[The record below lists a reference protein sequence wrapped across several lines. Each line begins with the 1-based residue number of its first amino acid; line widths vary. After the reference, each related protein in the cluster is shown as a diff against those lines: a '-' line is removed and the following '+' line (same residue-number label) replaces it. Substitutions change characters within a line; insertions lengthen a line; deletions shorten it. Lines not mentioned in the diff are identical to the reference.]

1 MQHTL
6 LGLAIAFI
14 LALTAALVGPHF
26 VDWTKLRP
34 RFEAEATR
42 IAGLPV
48 RVEGEMSAR
57 LLPTPSLRLRNV
69 EIGAPADSR
78 TVTARQ
84 LDVEFSLGSLMRG
97 EWRANELTANGV
109 AADIGLDARGR
120 LDWLTPSSGFNL
132 ASLAVDKLNLTG
144 KLTLRDAASRASLVL
159 EDIDFSG
166 DVRAFGGVRGEG
178 DFVVSG
184 TRYPFRLSSGQAAD
198 GRGTRLRFNIEP
210 GDRPLTADI
219 EGVLSFESGA
229 PRFEG
234 GVTLGRPVALKAKE
248 ASKEA
253 TRDASQ
259 DAALESPWRIATR
272 VKLEPTQA
280 KFEQLDMLYGSED
293 AGLKLSGV
301 ADMRFGV
308 TPQIQAVLTAR
319 QFDAD
324 RLLAQRGGGG
334 SPAEMA
340 KALAVSIAALP
351 RAPLAAQ
358 LNVAAETVT
367 LGGRPVQGIGLDLRG
382 DANGWTV
389 DRLEFRAPGTSR
401 VAASGRLQS
410 VGNIP
415 SFKGT
420 ASLEA
425 NDPDLLMAW
434 LQGKNEFQRSARTLK
449 ARGDITI
456 AANSLGADALHVE
469 MDGGAIDGR
478 ISYLATASGRSRLDA
493 DLTADRFDL
502 DTLARLA
509 PGAGMIAKWP
519 DEARIWLDFGRATLL
534 GQEARRISARL
545 AYDDQAWTLER
556 LGVADIGGVALE
568 GSGALDRAAAS
579 GRMALN
585 ASAPSLDQLSA
596 LLAPVAPQLAARLR
610 ALPDRASPAG
620 VKFAFETGKPEQGAT
635 QAAARAALEFS
646 GPLAGTITV
655 NARPQVAALRAFDRA
670 ALWKSGATIEGK
682 LAAPRAATL
691 TTLLGLDGVVATR
704 PGAGELAIAANGA
717 LDTSMQT
724 TLALKADALDLR
736 AQGTVEIAKAAAKL
750 DVTMQQANLGP
761 LAGVARPDVAALN
774 ASLKS
779 RVSIAGSDV
788 RFDDVNGTVG
798 SARVRGRGAITEA
811 AFDGEVGLD
820 TLDAAVALRML
831 IGDAGT
837 GEPLSRGLIGRWRGK
852 LAFSA
857 LGASLGALEMRPLAG
872 VLKSDGDTLTLDAI
886 NGNLGGGT
894 IKGDVMARGGGEG
907 VALDGRLQLA
917 NVDGAVLRFA
927 QLSLPASRV
936 SAQLS
941 LQAAGRSAASLIG
954 SLSGNGTVK
963 LESARL
969 SGVDPAAFEAAI
981 RASDQ
986 GVTDTARLRDVAERA
1001 LGTGPLN
1008 ISDVEFPLTL
1018 RAGRLRLDNTT
1029 VIADAAQLAVSGS
1042 YDIAAADLDLR
1053 ASLVSL
1059 VAKGP
1064 PAAGRPEIRVV
1075 LRGPA
1080 DAPVR
1085 NVDTSPLIGWIAVRA
1100 IDRETQR
1107 LDYLDRTGPPRTPM
1121 SPAPEPGPATLPA
1134 PGGSTV
1140 AVPQD
1145 APPSIMAPGAPSAPR
1160 PAPPRRAAVP
1170 ETAPLPSLPP
1180 LPPPIDV
1187 RPAPPVKRLAP
1198 PQQLVPQQT
1207 APRPPQPIARQPG
1220 SSAF

>member
-14 LALTAALVGPHF
+14 LALTAALVGPYF

-120 LDWLTPSSGFNL
+120 LDWLAPSSGFNL

-198 GRGTRLRFNIEP
+198 GRGTRLRLNLEP
-210 GDRPLTADI
+210 GGRPFTADV
-219 EGVLSFESGA
+219 EGVLSFEAGA

-234 GVTLGRPVALKAKE
+234 GVTLGRPVALKAR
-248 ASKEA
+248 EA
-253 TRDASQ
+253 TKDASQ
-259 DAALESPWRIATR
+259 DVALESPWRIATR

-280 KFEQLDMLYGSED
+280 RFEHLDMLYGSED

-319 QFDAD
+319 QLDAD
-324 RLLAQRGGGG
+324 RLLAQRGSGG
-334 SPAEMA
+334 SPSELA
-340 KALAVSIAALP
+340 KALAVSVATLP
-351 RAPLAAQ
+351 RPPLAVQ
-358 LNVAAETVT
+358 FNVAAETVT
-367 LGGRPVQGIGLDLRG
+367 LGGRPIQGIGLDLRG
-382 DANGWTV
+382 DAGGWTV
-389 DRLEFRAPGTSR
+389 DRLELRAPGTSR
-401 VAASGRLQS
+401 VAVSGRLQS

-415 SFKGT
+415 SFRGT

-434 LQGKNEFQRSARTLK
+434 LQGRSEFQRNARAVK

-478 ISYLATASGRSRLDA
+478 ISYLATAGGRSRLDA

-509 PGAGMIAKWP
+509 PGADMIARWP

-568 GSGALDRAAAS
+568 GSGALDRSVAS

-585 ASAPSLDQLSA
+585 ASAPSLDHLSA
-596 LLAPVAPQLAARLR
+596 LLAPVAPQFAARLR

-620 VKFAFETGKPEQGAT
+620 VKFAFETGKQDAGAS
-635 QAAARAALEFS
+635 QAAARAALEFT
-646 GPLAGTITV
+646 GPLAGAVIV
-655 NARPQVAALRAFDRA
+655 NARPQVAALRGLDSA
-670 ALWKSGATIEGK
+670 ALWKSDATIEGK
-682 LAAPRAATL
+682 LTAPRAATL
-691 TTLLGLDGVVATR
+691 TALLGLDNVVATK
-704 PGAGELAIAANGA
+704 PGAGELTIAATGA
-717 LDTSMQT
+717 LDAPMRT

-736 AQGTVEIAKAAAKL
+736 AQGTVDIAKAAAGL

-761 LAGVARPDVAALN
+761 LAGIARPDLAMLN

-779 RVSIAGSDV
+779 RVTIAGSDI

-798 SARVRGRGAITEA
+798 SARIRGRGAVTEA

-820 TLDAAVALRML
+820 TLDAAAALRML

-872 VLKSDGDTLTLDAI
+872 VLKGDGETLTLDAI
-886 NGNLGGGT
+886 NANLGGGT
-894 IKGDVMARGGGEG
+894 VKGDVIARGGGEG
-907 VALDGRLQLA
+907 ITLDGRLHLA
-917 NVDGAVLRFA
+917 NVDGAVLRFGQLALPSGRVTA
-927 QLSLPASRV
+927 QLSV
-936 SAQLS
+936 
-941 LQAAGRSAASLIG
+941 QATGRSAASLVG
-954 SLSGNGTVK
+954 SLSGSGTVK
-963 LESARL
+963 LENARL
-969 SGVDPAAFEAAI
+969 AGFDPAAFDAAI

-986 GVTDTARLRDVAERA
+986 GVTDTARLRAAAERA
-1001 LGTGPLN
+1001 LGAGPLN
-1008 ISDVEFPLTL
+1008 ISGVEFPLTL

-1029 VIADAAQLAVSGS
+1029 VMADAAQLAVSGS

-1053 ASLVSL
+1053 ASLVSMA
-1059 VAKGP
+1059 AKGP
-1064 PAAGRPEIRVV
+1064 PAAGRPEIRVA

-1107 LDYLDRTGPPRTPM
+1107 LDQLDRNAPPRTQM
-1121 SPAPEPGPATLPA
+1121 TPAPEPAPA
-1134 PGGSTV
+1134 PGGSTA

-1145 APPSIMAPGAPSAPR
+1145 ATPSIITPDVPAAPR
-1160 PAPPRRAAVP
+1160 PAAPPRRAAVP
-1170 ETAPLPSLPP
+1170 APDAAPLPP

-1198 PQQLVPQQT
+1198 PQQLVP
-1207 APRPPQPIARQPG
+1207 RPPQPLAPNAARQPG
-1220 SSAF
+1220 ASAF